1 MVIHHDR
8 QDASGRMDQLNQ
20 LSTRTWQVSPDMLC
34 YFHADGTFAHVN
46 PAWEDTLGW
55 SLEEMI
61 GKPFSAFIHPDDVR
75 GSEAAF
81 ALLTSGEPVLGFEN
95 RYRAKDEAYHRL
107 SCVAVPEGDDRYF
120 CSARDITGDHER
132 VALVEEQEEEAEL
145 REQFL
150 AVLGHDLRNPLAGL
164 DSGIAIIERRSAQAG
179 SQADLAPVLEQ
190 MRRSVTRMDELIR
203 NMMDFARVRLGD
215 GIGLDLAMQGDMGAL
230 LQQVCEEIAIGKP
243 TAEINFISDA
253 DRVVRCDAPRIQ
265 QSLSNLLANAV
276 THGDMSHPVTVE
288 YRTQPKHFVIAV
300 RNAGG
305 QISEQGRA
313 NLFQPFFRGT
323 PDESKQ
329 GLGLGL
335 YIVSQIVGAHGGK
348 IDVVSENGET
358 RFIMTIPG

>member
-1 MVIHHDR
+1 
-8 QDASGRMDQLNQ
+8 MDQLDQ
-20 LSTRTWQVSPDMLC
+20 LSTRTWHVSPDMLC

-61 GKPFSAFIHPDDVR
+61 GKPFSAFLHPDDVYS
-75 GSEAAF
+75 SEAAF
-81 ALLTSGEPVLGFEN
+81 ARLTSGEPVLGFEN
-95 RYRAKDEAYHRL
+95 RYRAKDETYHRL
-107 SCVAVPEGDDRYF
+107 SWVAVPEAEGRYF
-120 CSARDITGDHER
+120 CSARDITRDFER
-132 VALVEEQEEEAEL
+132 SALVEQQGEEAEL

-164 DSGIAIIERRSAQAG
+164 DSGISIIQRRS
-179 SQADLAPVLEQ
+179 SQEDLVPVLEQ
-190 MRRSVTRMDELIR
+190 MRRSVTRMDELIS

-215 GIGLDLAMQGDMGAL
+215 GIGLDMAVQDDMGAL

-243 TAEINFISDA
+243 TAEVNFISDA

-276 THGDMSHPVTVE
+276 THGDMSRPVTVE
-288 YRTQPKHFVIAV
+288 YRTQPEHFVIAV

-335 YIVSQIVGAHGGK
+335 YIVSQIVSAHGGE
-348 IDVVSENGET
+348 IDVASENGET
-358 RFIMTIPG
+358 RFTMTIPG